1 MFRTFTFSLLLMSL
15 PTLRHTL
22 LPVWEAGSRR
32 GGSGGT
38 GSLIKFWGCLL
49 LEAWQPPNLHWSAC
63 CCCQQPRR
71 GDFWNSAVLP
81 GSVLTRGLCLCKI
94 PSPASG
100 RGRACCCRPFLR
112 LGQCIPGRKN
122 RVVRV
127 FTELSYLQ
135 KYTLKED
142 SSLL

>member
-1 MFRTFTFSLLLMSL
+1 MFRTCTFSLLRMSP

-22 LPVWEAGSRR
+22 LSVWEAGSRR
-32 GGSGGT
+32 GSSGGT
-38 GSLIKFWGCLL
+38 GSLIKFWGWLL
-49 LEAWQPPNLHWSAC
+49 LETWQPPNLHWSTC
-63 CCCQQPRR
+63 CGCQQLRR
-71 GDFWNSAVLP
+71 GNFWNSSVLP
-81 GSVLTRGLCLCKI
+81 GNVLTRTLLCKV
-94 PSPASG
+94 PSPALG
-100 RGRACCCRPFLR
+100 RERACCCRPFLR

-122 RVVRV
+122 MVMRV